1 MTARATGAAPLRL
14 VLASNNARPLAEMR
28 ALLDGLA
35 LELVPQGELGIP
47 EADEPHG
54 TFVENA
60 LAKARAA
67 ARASGGAALA
77 DDSGLVV
84 PALGGEPGV
93 VSAEYAGPVPAA
105 GVPDRAAR
113 RRQQAEANNALL
125 LQRLHGVPD
134 RRAAFVCTLVAVR
147 HAGDPL
153 PLVATARWEGVV
165 LEAARGSGGF
175 GYDPLLWIPALGAS
189 VAELDPA
196 RKNRHSHRAQAA
208 AQMRELLRVQ
218 WDL

>member
-14 VLASNNARPLAEMR
+14 VLASNNARKLAEMR

-105 GVPDRAAR
+105 GVPDREAR
-113 RRQQAEANNALL
+113 RRQQDEANNALL

-134 RRAAFVCTLVAVR
+134 R
-147 HAGDPL
+147 
-153 PLVATARWEGVV
+153 
-165 LEAARGSGGF
+165 GGF

>member
-1 MTARATGAAPLRL
+1 MTARATGPAPLRL
-14 VLASNNARPLAEMR
+14 VLASNNARKLAEMR
-28 ALLDGLA
+28 ALLGGLA

-47 EADEPHG
+47 EAEEPHG

-93 VSAEYAGPVPAA
+93 VSAEYAGPVPADGA
-105 GVPDRAAR
+105 LDREVRR
-113 RRQQAEANNALL
+113 RRQDEANNARL

-134 RRAAFVCTLVAVR
+134 RRAAFVCTLVALR

-165 LEAARGSGGF
+165 LEAPHGSGGF
-175 GYDPLLWIPALGAS
+175 GYDPLLWIPALGAT

-196 RKNRHSHRAQAA
+196 QKNRHSHRAQAA

>member
-14 VLASNNARPLAEMR
+14 VLASNNARKLAEMR

-105 GVPDRAAR
+105 GVPDREAR
-113 RRQQAEANNALL
+113 RRQQDEANNALL

-134 RRAAFVCTLVAVR
+134 RRAAFVCTLVALR

-175 GYDPLLWIPALGAS
+175 GYDPLLWIPTLGAS

>member
-14 VLASNNARPLAEMR
+14 VLASNNARKLAEMR

-84 PALGGEPGV
+84 PALGGGDGPGV
-93 VSAEYAGPVPAA
+93 LGRDDARLAA
-105 GVPDRAAR
+105 GAPDREAR
-113 RRQQAEANNALL
+113 RRQQDEANNALL